1 MGVDETGSMTDR
13 RAFISAGVSG
23 AAALLSG
30 CTSLSSDAKTG
41 IDNSDGDG
49 SNQSRSGD
57 QLEPAQAPG
66 PSVSIDSTEY
76 SDGDGYQ
83 CSVTWQTGSAD
94 RLEVVF
100 DHHGGTD
107 KKAAEAGDVLATT
120 ESDSREHLIF
130 APNLKLG
137 NSPLY
142 FGDIIVVVAV
152 TGQTRKEIDK
162 YIVV

>member
-1 MGVDETGSMTDR
+1 MGVYETGSMTDR

-66 PSVSIDSTEY
+66 PSVSIDSTEFIPALKHEAFFKIIRNPCNSSHHASPRRY
-76 SDGDGYQ
+76 SI
-83 CSVTWQTGSAD
+83 
-94 RLEVVF
+94 E
-100 DHHGGTD
+100 
-107 KKAAEAGDVLATT
+107 
-120 ESDSREHLIF
+120 
-130 APNLKLG
+130 
-137 NSPLY
+137 NSMFP
-142 FGDIIVVVAV
+142 
-152 TGQTRKEIDK
+152 
-162 YIVV
+162 